1 MTSTE
6 PLDRLCDAIRA
17 ELERDP
23 RGTRLARML
32 GDYATAHGDWK
43 RFALFDATTYARNLV
58 RRDELYELM
67 VVCWGMWQESPIH
80 CHAGQNCWMAVLEGD
95 IEEIHYK
102 APSSGGLEKGRTSVF
117 RAGSVAYIN
126 DEIALHKVRPAAGLT
141 GVTLHLYASPIEACN
156 VYDEVSGRVVPR
168 ELGYHSVAG
177 TLTRA

>member
-1 MTSTE
+1 MKSTDQ
-6 PLDRLCDAIRA
+6 LDRLCDEIRT

-32 GDYATAHGDWK
+32 GDYASAHDDWK
-43 RFALFDATTYARNLV
+43 QLALFDATTYARNLV
-58 RRDELYELM
+58 RKDELFELM

-80 CHAGQNCWMAVLEGD
+80 CHSGQQCWMAVLEGD

-102 APSSGGLEKGRTSVF
+102 LPEGGGIQKGRSSVF
-117 RAGSVAYIN
+117 RCGSVAFIN

-141 GVTLHLYASPIEACN
+141 GVSLHLYAGPIPSCN
-156 VYDEVSGRVVPR
+156 VYDEVTGKVVPR
-168 ELGYHSVAG
+168 TLGYHSVAG